1 MLTAVPNYIWTVG
14 VLCANPFSSPWIQ
27 IALCTTALA
36 VQFLIFQLSPLGDIA
51 ESLPTLLGK
60 HIVGYILLECR
71 IASICHNTLQVYF

>member
-60 HIVGYILLECR
+60 KSIILYEV
-71 IASICHNTLQVYF
+71 ASVYHSTLQVYF